1 MDPLDFKPLGQQAED
16 EILEYIRSR
25 IDEADPDKLHQAVM
39 SLGWIE
45 NAAELA
51 GPLMVLVQDG
61 RPAVALAAL
70 EGLAHIGAREAEKPL
85 ARFVLNLFKRN
96 AAAYEQVRTEGIRVL
111 GKVGSRRCVEF
122 LAEIIRV
129 PAPATDRDKEAAVE
143 ALVSLAERRVRGIGE
158 LLEELRRGSSGVVE
172 QALVCALKELNV
184 QQWEKQGFLTIEA
197 DFDPSGDSLF
207 D

>member
-1 MDPLDFKPLGQQAED
+1 MDPLDFKPLGKEARD

-25 IDEADPDKLHQAVM
+25 IDEADPERLRQAVQ

-45 NAAELA
+45 SASELA
-51 GPLMVLVQDG
+51 GPLLLLVREG

-70 EGLAHIGAREAEKPL
+70 EGLAQIGARESEKPL
-85 ARFVLNLFKRN
+85 ARFILDLFKRN
-96 AAAYEQVRTEGIRVL
+96 AAGYEEVRAEGIRTL
-111 GKVGSRRCVEF
+111 GKIGTRRCMGF

-129 PAPATDRDKEAAVE
+129 PAPATDLDREAAVE
-143 ALVSLAERRVRGIGE
+143 ALVSLAERRVRGIAE
-158 LLEELRRGSSGVVE
+158 LLEDLRRTAKGVVE
-172 QALVCALKELNV
+172 QALTCALKELNV